1 MVRVWG
7 LVYCILCCDYDE
19 DVAGQSGT
27 ATSLILLRW
36 AQEESKHLLVKASL
50 VTMRE
55 NKEHVQ

>member
-19 DVAGQSGT
+19 GVAGQSGT

-36 AQEESKHLLVKASL
+36 AQEESQQLLVKASL
-50 VTMRE
+50 VTVRE
-55 NKEHVQ
+55 SKEHTQ